1 MVKDDLNKLSELYA
15 ERDYLVLQQSAL
27 MREAMPVEVKQKMDD
42 INAEFSPKLEAVA
55 NTISNMEKGIKDSV
69 LSIGE
74 AAKGEFLQAVFIK
87 GRVSWDTKGLDG
99 YAVAH
104 PEILVFKKTG
114 EPSVSIKRV

>member
-1 MVKDDLNKLSELYA
+1 MVKDDLNKLSELFA
-15 ERDYLVLQQSAL
+15 ERDYLVIQKSAL

-42 INAEFSPKLEAVA
+42 IDAEFFSKLE
-55 NTISNMEKGIKDSV
+55 TITENIYNMEKGIKESV

-74 AAKGEFLQAVFIK
+74 AAKGAFLQAVFIK